1 MSAVSFIDFR
11 TPASGFEQ
19 PIEIWQATHTRI
31 ARMHNLLQRL
41 VDFLKK
47 NPVDINAGV
56 TAASL
61 RIYFD
66 EAGRR
71 HHEDEELDLFP
82 RLLDRLNQ
90 QSSGPVAEHV
100 GATIQALLA
109 DHEEMHALWATLRAQ
124 LLLIEAGKDPGFDDA
139 QVMLFVTRFRAHM
152 EIEDNEIAPALKRML
167 DARDLREIGQAMA
180 ARRGVAWEELAAA
193 RT

>member
-1 MSAVSFIDFR
+1 MNAVSFIDFR
-11 TPASGFEQ
+11 TPARGFEQ

-66 EAGRR
+66 EAARR

-82 RLLDRLNQ
+82 HLLDRLNQ
-90 QSSGPVAEHV
+90 QSSGPAAEHI
-100 GATIQALLA
+100 GASIQALLA
-109 DHEEMHALWATLRAQ
+109 DHDEMQDLWQTLRAQ

-139 QVMLFVTRFRAHM
+139 QVMLFVTRYRAHM

-180 ARRGVAWEELAAA
+180 ARRGVEWEELAAA